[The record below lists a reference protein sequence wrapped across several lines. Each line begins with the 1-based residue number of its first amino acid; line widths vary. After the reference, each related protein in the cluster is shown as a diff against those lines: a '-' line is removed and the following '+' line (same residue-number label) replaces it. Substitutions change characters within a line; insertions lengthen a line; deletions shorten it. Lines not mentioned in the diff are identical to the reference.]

1 MAAAVKTG
9 LSAEEGNM
17 LQCSLCLTVYKES
30 LKECPRCA
38 VGRKND
44 FRRPEKKKVKTR
56 AGTQKKKSLKEA
68 GKIKVKQEDAD
79 ESI

>member
-30 LKECPRCA
+30 LKECPHCA
-38 VGRKND
+38 VKRKNE
-44 FRRPEKKKVKTR
+44 FRWPKKRKVKTY
-56 AGTQKKKSLKEA
+56 ADIQKKKSLKEA
-68 GKIKVKQEDAD
+68 GKINCNRRKRK
-79 ESI
+79 